1 MFKKCTD
8 QAFQIIS
15 LIHKRKVWCCLFHL
29 FPPSAVRSRLCRQC
43 EEDGQGFFS
52 LDDGATK
59 FTDLIQLV
67 EFYQL
72 NRGVL
77 PCKLKHPCTVV
88 ALWHLRI
95 TWPRPPTLDLTLPKM
110 KRISPLIVSFC
121 FYLCK
126 KLVNWLTLLLLHLF
140 LYCCK
145 LAGDCWFF
153 LFFGGGGDFVSSAW
167 RFEESDAQ
175 LHSRG
180 SQF

>member
-153 LFFGGGGDFVSSAW
+153 LIFWGGGDFVSSAW